1 VNQEIVAWTLA
12 DNPEVVHERLI
23 GLPILERQL
32 KAGILGH
39 ASCLILITGS
49 FTRARDTLRLEMT
62 YPADI
67 ITVDRKMD
75 HGVQPAAQIDQFSGP
90 TVRTWDENG

>member
-1 VNQEIVAWTLA
+1 VKQEIVAWTLA
-12 DNPEVVHERLI
+12 DNPEVVHECLI

-39 ASCLILITGS
+39 AGCLILITGS
-49 FTRARDTLRLEMT
+49 FARARDTLGLEMT